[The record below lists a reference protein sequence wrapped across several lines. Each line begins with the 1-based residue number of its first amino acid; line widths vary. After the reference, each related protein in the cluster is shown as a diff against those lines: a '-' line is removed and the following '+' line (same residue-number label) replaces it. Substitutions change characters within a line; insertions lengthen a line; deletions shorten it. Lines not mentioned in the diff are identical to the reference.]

1 VFLAFAALLL
11 LLLLLPMLLPRKQ
24 SAKAVM
30 NMNHVGEGEF
40 IRRTAPVALLFVLM
54 AQALGLVFTLGGALP
69 DKPMPLQ

>member
-1 VFLAFAALLL
+1 LLL
-11 LLLLLPMLLPRKQ
+11 LLFISAQ

-54 AQALGLVFTLGGALP
+54 AQALGLIFTLGGAMP
-69 DKPMPLQ
+69 DKPMPLE